1 MDEFCAEPCCPV
13 EWPHQAHSAP
23 PQRAPGE
30 LPGWFIPGDT
40 ANRVTQVRIPGLFDL
55 GKLIGRPI
63 AIWVDDQPP
72 QWTRLAQ
79 YLRLDSECT
88 TSLTL
93 TEPIA
98 VPWPTP
104 RQQARLGPPTQFRL
118 IADVLLARRLDEPH
132 ADDDT
137 AVVW

>member
-13 EWPHQAHSAP
+13 EWPHKAHSAP

-30 LPGWFIPGDT
+30 LPGWFIPGAT
-40 ANRVTQVRIPGLFDL
+40 FGHITEVRIPGLFDL
-55 GKLIGRPI
+55 GKLIGRHI
-63 AIWVDDQPP
+63 AIRVDDQP
-72 QWTRLAQ
+72 QWTGLAQ
-79 YLRLDSECT
+79 YVRLDGECT

-93 TEPIA
+93 TEPIT

-104 RQQARLGPPTQFRL
+104 AQHARLAAPTQFRL